1 MKDEAD
7 STLSDTR
14 RRIRFTGFIMVATLN
29 DTQRKSIAMKLGDMK
44 VLQNQLIASEQKLI
58 SAITD
63 TEITKR
69 LQDMLKDDQES
80 LGTIE
85 AAITKFGTSSEAQEK
100 VKTFTQTV
108 DKMMGG
114 SELQLHEKAL
124 QHEGM
129 KHQLVMTGML
139 VHKCA
144 QTAGEDWEEAIDPI
158 NKVNFQNR
166 AHQEQMKAIIYALGT
181 RELVGKE
188 PDTSIWGAVE
198 DGIAAAKG
206 LFSGLTS

>member
-1 MKDEAD
+1 MKLIQLLVTLGEDLD
-7 STLSDTR
+7 SQE
-14 RRIRFTGFIMVATLN
+14 IFIMVATLN
-29 DTQRKSIAMKLGDMK
+29 DTQRKAIAMKLADMK
-44 VLQNQLIASEQKLI
+44 VLQNQLIANEQKFI

-63 TEITKR
+63 GEITKR

-85 AAITKFGTSSEAQEK
+85 AAITKFSTASEPQEK
-100 VKTFTQTV
+100 VKSFTQTV

-114 SELQLHEKAL
+114 NELQLHEKAL

-144 QTAGEDWEEAIDPI
+144 QAAGEDWEEAIDPI

-166 AHQEQMKAIIYALGT
+166 AHQEQLKAIIYALGT

-188 PDTSIWGAVE
+188 PDTSIWAAVE

>member
-1 MKDEAD
+1 MAT
-7 STLSDTR
+7 TLTEIQR
-14 RRIRFTGFIMVATLN
+14 QAIAT
-29 DTQRKSIAMKLGDMK
+29 KLADMK
-44 VLQNQLIASEQKLI
+44 MLQSQLIASEQKLI
-58 SAITD
+58 SAISD
-63 TEITKR
+63 GEITKR

-85 AAITKFGTSSEAQEK
+85 AAITKFGTASAPQDK
-100 VKTFTQTV
+100 VKNFTQTV

-114 SELQLHEKAL
+114 SELQLYEKAL

-144 QTAGEDWEEAIDPI
+144 QTAGEDWQEGIDPI
-158 NKVNFQNR
+158 NKVNFLNR
-166 AHQEQMKAIIYALGT
+166 AHQEQLKGIIYTLGT

-188 PDTSIWGAVE
+188 PDTSIWAAVE

-206 LFSGLTS
+206 LFSGITG

>member
-1 MKDEAD
+1 
-7 STLSDTR
+7 
-14 RRIRFTGFIMVATLN
+14 MVTTLN
-29 DTQRKSIAMKLGDMK
+29 DAQRKSIAMKLADMK

-58 SAITD
+58 SAVTD

-69 LQDMLKDDQES
+69 LQDMVKDDQES

-85 AAITKFGTSSEAQEK
+85 AAITKFGTASQPQEK
-100 VKTFTQTV
+100 VKNFTQTV

-114 SELQLHEKAL
+114 SDLDLYEKAL

-144 QTAGEDWEEAIDPI
+144 QAAGEDWEQAIDPI

-166 AHQEQMKAIIYALGT
+166 AHQEQLKAIIYALGT

-188 PDTSIWGAVE
+188 PDTSIWAAVE

>member
-1 MKDEAD
+1 
-7 STLSDTR
+7 
-14 RRIRFTGFIMVATLN
+14 MVATLT
-29 DTQRKSIAMKLGDMK
+29 DIQRKAIAMKLADIK

-58 SAITD
+58 SAIKD
-63 TEITKR
+63 PEITKR

-80 LGTIE
+80 LVTIE
-85 AAITKFGTSSEAQEK
+85 AAITKFGTSSEPQEK
-100 VKTFTQTV
+100 VKSFTETV

-114 SELQLHEKAL
+114 SSLSLYEKAL
-124 QHEGM
+124 QHEGI

-144 QTAGEDWEEAIDPI
+144 QTAGEDWQEAIDPI

-166 AHQEQMKAIIYALGT
+166 AHQEQLKAIIYALGT

-188 PDTSIWGAVE
+188 PDTGIWAAVE

-206 LFSGLTS
+206 LFSGITS

>member
-1 MKDEAD
+1 MKPIHLLRETRNVFD
-7 STLSDTR
+7 SEIT
-14 RRIRFTGFIMVATLN
+14 FVMATTIT
-29 DTQRKSIAMKLGDMK
+29 DTQRKAIAMKLADMK
-44 VLQNQLIASEQKLI
+44 VLQNQMVASEQKLI
-58 SAITD
+58 SAISD
-63 TEITKR
+63 GEITKR
-69 LQDMLKDDQES
+69 IQDMLKDDQES

-85 AAITKFGTSSEAQEK
+85 AAISKFGTASEPQEK
-100 VKTFTQTV
+100 VKNFAQTV

-114 SELQLHEKAL
+114 SELDLYEKAL

-129 KHQLVMTGML
+129 KHQLVMTGLL

-166 AHQEQMKAIIYALGT
+166 AHQEQLKAIIYALGT

-188 PDTSIWGAVE
+188 PDTGIWAAVE

-206 LFSGLTS
+206 AFSGLTS

>member
-1 MKDEAD
+1 MAA
-7 STLSDTR
+7 T
-14 RRIRFTGFIMVATLN
+14 FT
-29 DTQRKSIAMKLGDMK
+29 DTQRQAIAMKLADMK
-44 VLQNQLIASEQKLI
+44 VLQNQMIASEQKLI
-58 SAITD
+58 SAISNG
-63 TEITKR
+63 EITKR

-85 AAITKFGTSSEAQEK
+85 AAIAKFGTSSEPQEK
-100 VKTFTQTV
+100 VKSFTQTV

-114 SELQLHEKAL
+114 SELQLYEKAL

-144 QTAGEDWEEAIDPI
+144 QAAGGDWQEAIDPI
-158 NKVNFQNR
+158 NKVNFKNR
-166 AHQEQMKAIIYALGT
+166 AHQEQLKGIIYALGT

-188 PDTSIWGAVE
+188 PDTSVWAAVE